1 MVWVV
6 RVLISFRGFESQ
18 VVVYSA
24 ARNEQSK
31 ENIKK
36 EKNKTMKTLSQE
48 NNNNNSEREREKE
61 KKKKNHKQKFV
72 NF

>member
-31 ENIKK
+31 ENIKN

-48 NNNNNSEREREKE
+48 NNNNSEREREKE